1 MSPDVCFH
9 DPALQQSTGGK
20 VRVAVIDS
28 GINAHHSHVRRV
40 SGGVGIACDAEGSIV
55 FSDDHRDYDGHGT
68 AVAGIL
74 RAKAPDVELYSVR
87 VLQERLRTESRVL
100 AAAIRSCI
108 ANDIRIINLS
118 LGTHQT
124 SELDALRR
132 ACEIAAEREMILVA
146 AGSEDERI
154 FPASFSGV
162 ISVSADECC
171 GWNDYA
177 YNESSEVEF
186 RAHTSPRPL
195 PGTAQAG
202 NLRGHSMATAHVSAL
217 VARIVEAYPR
227 AGLHEVRRSII
238 RECGRTV
245 SGAGDAVRPHST
257 GDKFF
262 PSDKNV
268 TGTVHP
274 CVPPGNSERISD
286 EP

>member
-1 MSPDVCFH
+1 MSLDTCFH
-9 DPALQQSTGGK
+9 DLALQQSTGRK
-20 VRVAVIDS
+20 VKVAVIDS
-28 GINAHHSHVRRV
+28 GINAHHSHVQRV
-40 SGGVGIACDAEGSIV
+40 SGGVGIGCDAAGSIV
-55 FSDDHRDYDGHGT
+55 FSDDYRDYDGHGT

-118 LGTHQT
+118 LGTHQI
-124 SELDALRR
+124 SEIDPLRR
-132 ACEIAAEREMILVA
+132 ACEVAAEREIILVA

-154 FPASFSGV
+154 FPASFACV
-162 ISVSADECC
+162 VSVSADECC

-177 YNESSEVEF
+177 HHESGVEF
-186 RAHTSPRPL
+186 RAHPWPRPL
-195 PGTAQAG
+195 RGTTQAG

-227 AGLHEVRRSII
+227 AGLNEVRRSLV
-238 RECGRTV
+238 RECTRTA
-245 SGAGDAVRPHST
+245 SGAGDAAGPHST
-257 GDKFF
+257 ANQFF
-262 PSDKNV
+262 PGDEEV
-268 TGTVHP
+268 TRAVHNR
-274 CVPPGNSERISD
+274 VPSGNSDRISN